1 MAPELRKTGISIVGD
16 MPWGTHFCCFY
27 ETKQDLLDIL
37 VPYFK
42 AGLENKEFCLWVV
55 SDSGLITVEEAK
67 AALEQAV
74 PDLDRR
80 LSDEHIEILNGVDWY
95 LQENVFDLER
105 VTSAWDA
112 KLKRAVDLGYDG
124 MRVSGDTFWLAEKDW
139 KDFGAYEKQLNDSI
153 TDRPMTVLC
162 TYPLAKSGAA
172 EILDVMQTHQF
183 AIARRQ
189 GEWKVIETPELI
201 QAKAEIARLNEAL
214 QRVKERTPKPPVILR
229 YGVAVLSVTAAL
241 IIARFL
247 AIQLVTAP
255 VSLFLCA
262 VIFSA
267 WYGGVKPGL
276 LAMALSLLAFD
287 YYFLTPVYSLTVE
300 INAISRLLIFALA
313 SVFVVSLSA
322 AQRSAAE
329 SLRHARDVLDG
340 TVQQL
345 KRTNESLRA
354 ENAERKRVEALLH
367 AKEQEFRAIVENA
380 PDQIIRYDREFRR
393 TYVNPA
399 VAKAYGLPAEAL
411 IGKPIGSVIQ
421 DAGLDVKADELAQ
434 FRRRIAAVFATGT
447 SYEYENNWPMP
458 TGHKY
463 YNVRLFPERDLNG
476 SVVNVLGIARDITE
490 RKKAEAEQARLF
502 AQLQLL
508 SRQLLQAQE
517 AERLALAREL
527 HDEIGQRLTGLNLI
541 LTNIIQHLPPDVA
554 QAPLSDAQ
562 SILRDLIA
570 QVRNLSL
577 DLRPWMLDDLG
588 LIPALVWLSERYTTQ
603 TNIAVRFEHAG
614 LEGQR
619 FVAEVEITAYRIVQ
633 EALTNVARHAGVS
646 EVTVRLWTDDDALW
660 VVIADQ
666 GRGFDPQAARAHVS
680 SGLAGMHE
688 RAALLGGELTIE
700 STRAA
705 GTRVTAALPLH
716 SGTTRSGIEQ
726 DHH

>member
-55 SDSGLITVEEAK
+55 SDSELITVEEAK

-153 TDRPMTVLC
+153 TDRPMAVLC

-172 EILDVMQTHQF
+172 EILDVVQTHRF

-214 QRVKERTPKPPVILR
+214 QRVKERTPKPPVTLR
-229 YGVAVLSVTAAL
+229 YGLAVLSVTAAL

-247 AIQLVTAP
+247 DIRLVTAP

-262 VIFSA
+262 LIFSV

-287 YYFLTPVYSLTVE
+287 YYFLTPIYSLTVE
-300 INAISRLLIFALA
+300 INGIPRLLIFALA

-345 KRTNESLRA
+345 KRTNEALQA
-354 ENAERKRVEALLH
+354 ENAERKRAEALLH
-367 AKEQEFRAIVENA
+367 AKKQEFRAIVENA

-399 VAKAYGLPAEAL
+399 AAKAYDLPAEAL

-434 FRRRIAAVFATGT
+434 FRQRIAAVFATGT
-447 SYEYENNWPMP
+447 SYEYENNWLMP

-476 SVVNVLGIARDITE
+476 SVINVLGIARDITE
-490 RKKAEAEQARLF
+490 RKKAEAERARLF

-577 DLRPWMLDDLG
+577 DLRPGMLDDLG

-619 FVAEVEITAYRIVQ
+619 FAAEVEITAYRIVQ

>member
-16 MPWGTHFCCFY
+16 MPWGTHLCCFY

-74 PDLDRR
+74 HDLDRR

-458 TGHKY
+458 TGHKN